1 MGSTKFDLGDRK
13 LGRFAENSGKQ
24 NSWIDRAE
32 KMQKEKG
39 KPGGRTE
46 RLQKW
51 LRQESEK
58 ATQEPPASSSS
69 GSSSAAAGRRTFK
82 RTSTSP
88 TGTVSHWSNHT
99 TACQLSPACLRAALT
114 KLVTCGTGLRTQ
126 DRRAAHRELGAC
138 RTDENRFFWKGRID
152 GTVTLSWNS
161 HSAASR
167 RGWRAAGAL
176 QRRVLGL
183 EEPLNRFFGYKGSS
197 HCFTLAVRIS
207 IHQERGVSVCQT
219 VTPNRRI
226 FLR

>member
-138 RTDENRFFWKGRID
+138 RTDENRLFWKGRID

-161 HSAASR
+161 HSAASH
-167 RGWRAAGAL
+167 AGAGGL
-176 QRRVLGL
+176 LVHSSGAFLDWKNPLIDFLGT
-183 EEPLNRFFGYKGSS
+183 RGHHIAS
-197 HCFTLAVRIS
+197 HWQCASRSTKT
-207 IHQERGVSVCQT
+207 EVCQC
-219 VTPNRRI
+219 VKR
-226 FLR
+226 